1 MDDHTTATST
11 ARCVRCS
18 GTERV
23 IAGDGPPICLIC
35 VLGWGSYAALAAG
48 SSEPER
54 AGTPAPVVGRDPT
67 VTALL
72 HWSHRVPVA
81 GCPLCGAAAA

>member
-1 MDDHTTATST
+1 MHDTPIATSPPLV
-11 ARCVRCS
+11 CIRCS
-18 GTERV
+18 GTERL
-23 IAGDGPPICLIC
+23 IADDGDPVCLLC

-48 SSEPER
+48 PAEPER
-54 AGTPAPVVGRDPT
+54 ATASVGRDPT

-81 GCPLCGAAAA
+81 GCPLCAGRD

>member
-1 MDDHTTATST
+1 MRKPDTPTAVPVS
-11 ARCVRCS
+11 CIRCS

-23 IAGDGPPICLIC
+23 IADDGVPVCLLC

-48 SSEPER
+48 PGAEPER
-54 AGTPAPVVGRDPT
+54 AGAVVGRDPT

-81 GCPLCGAAAA
+81 GCPLCAGRD